1 MSEIKIIPLPESDSD
16 RDAEMMTL
24 RITLPRGDYQK
35 LNDFMNGDAW
45 EKAQEIRK
53 ANLSACLKSLEEALN
68 WALRHDCSGAR
79 VFATLLASLYN
90 GRRVKMDVSDLAL
103 LDMGNFEHAM
113 NVIRL
118 CMETRREPHSFF
130 VDGGELFEKMI
141 KQWGFEKN
149 RRVTR

>member
-1 MSEIKIIPLPESDSD
+1 MSDIQIIPLPEKDGS
-16 RDAEMMTL
+16 RDGEMMTL
-24 RITLPRGDYQK
+24 RITLPRDKYGK

-45 EKAQEIRK
+45 EEAQKIRK
-53 ANLSACLKSLEEALN
+53 ANLAECCKSLEVAIK
-68 WALRHDCSGAR
+68 WAMQHDCSGAR

-130 VDGGELFEKMI
+130 VDGGDLFEKMI
-141 KQWGFEKN
+141 KQWGFEKK
-149 RRVTR
+149 RRAAR

>member
-1 MSEIKIIPLPESDSD
+1 MSKIEIIPLPEKDGE
-16 RDAEMMTL
+16 RDDEMMSL
-24 RITLPRGDYQK
+24 RITLPRGKYLK

-53 ANLSACLKSLEEALN
+53 ANLNQCCDSLVVAMR
-68 WALRHDCSGAR
+68 WAIQHDCSGAR
-79 VFATLLASLYN
+79 VFATLLGSLYN
-90 GRRVKMDVSDLAL
+90 GRRVKLDVSDLAL

-130 VDGGELFEKMI
+130 VDGGDLFEKMI
-141 KQWGFEKN
+141 KQWGLEKK
-149 RRVTR
+149 RRAAR